1 MSFHVEMASY
11 ESFSAVAS
19 ALASSKRSK
28 ASQVKTGRLIASR
41 PREFIEAIY
50 FGNDFACK
58 RFPQRWILPAIRIS
72 GRGCGAFGR
81 FWPRSRQYRPRRL
94 CSDRH
99 AAKTFKSVLIR
110 SIHALRSPRQQDD
123 LSVFP
128 VQEFRHYVAHRLTE
142 ELSFA

>member
-19 ALASSKRSK
+19 ALASSTRSK

-58 RFPQRWILPAIRIS
+58 RFPQRWILPVKIAAHS
-72 GRGCGAFGR
+72 VVFGLEVVNTDR
-81 FWPRSRQYRPRRL
+81 DGFVLVAVRLRP
-94 CSDRH
+94 S
-99 AAKTFKSVLIR
+99 KVS
-110 SIHALRSPRQQDD
+110 
-123 LSVFP
+123 
-128 VQEFRHYVAHRLTE
+128 
-142 ELSFA
+142 